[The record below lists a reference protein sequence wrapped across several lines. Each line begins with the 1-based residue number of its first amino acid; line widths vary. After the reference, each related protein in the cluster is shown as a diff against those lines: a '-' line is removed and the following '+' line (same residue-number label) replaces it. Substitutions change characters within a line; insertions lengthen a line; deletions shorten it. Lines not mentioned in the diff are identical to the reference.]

1 MHVEV
6 TQESKSASMLAWSK
20 KNTMRYEFAI
30 WSVAPDT
37 TSTTTTSTTSSAGIS
52 GGSIARMG
60 SSDSSLLNRPQPT
73 LSSSDGIPRGKPLP
87 RAPTSSD
94 AHASS
99 PPISKPLPSPDSR
112 SSSPMP
118 GKSYGTFV
126 HSRRLCVAPMQEPNV
141 QCVLMRACRCVA
153 PSRRRLAMKV
163 NTSDIPLDDN
173 GMIADPDSQ
182 AAPIGRSRAQ
192 SIAEL
197 PAATPSD
204 ALRFYVTSET
214 SLGTWVNCICKAS
227 VYDIVSPRTTPPP
240 PLASGSSAFA
250 VPMPL
255 VATKPLPKPMPK
267 PPSKPRTSAALRA
280 FVEVL
285 PSRLTAECISR
296 SASTGTDGTFG

>member
-118 GKSYGTFV
+118 GKSYGTFLR
-126 HSRRLCVAPMQEPNV
+126 SFTTTLCRANARAKRPMRPH
-141 QCVLMRACRCVA
+141 ACLSLC
-153 PSRRRLAMKV
+153 S
-163 NTSDIPLDDN
+163 
-173 GMIADPDSQ
+173 
-182 AAPIGRSRAQ
+182 
-192 SIAEL
+192 
-197 PAATPSD
+197 
-204 ALRFYVTSET
+204 AL
-214 SLGTWVNCICKAS
+214 
-227 VYDIVSPRTTPPP
+227 
-240 PLASGSSAFA
+240 SS
-250 VPMPL
+250 
-255 VATKPLPKPMPK
+255 
-267 PPSKPRTSAALRA
+267 
-280 FVEVL
+280 
-285 PSRLTAECISR
+285 
-296 SASTGTDGTFG
+296 TFGDEGQHERHSAR